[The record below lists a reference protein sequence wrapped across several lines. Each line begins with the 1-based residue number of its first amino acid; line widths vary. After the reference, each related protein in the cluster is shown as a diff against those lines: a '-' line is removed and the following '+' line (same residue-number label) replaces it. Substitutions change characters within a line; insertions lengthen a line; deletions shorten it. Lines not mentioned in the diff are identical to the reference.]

1 MSKILIVDDDISIVN
16 STADIMRT
24 YSFETI
30 CATDS
35 REGFRMA
42 CEGNPDVI
50 ILDWMMPQ
58 YNGLQFLQDYRSQ
71 GFRTPIIFLTGK
83 GDLPEYQVE
92 ALRDGADIFMS
103 KPYVTSIL
111 VETIRTLLRRSSYES
126 QEVRPSG
133 ESSNRHVYSDGELII
148 DGDAMQAFKYDE
160 SCDLTNREFQ
170 LLQYL
175 ESNPGRVCPRSEL
188 LKQVWKYDFLGD
200 ERTVDVTVKRTRQK
214 IEPDQKNFKYILTR
228 RGFGYFFPNDLK

>member
-1 MSKILIVDDDISIVN
+1 MAKILIVDDDISVVN
-16 STADIMRT
+16 STADILKT

-30 CATDS
+30 SATDS
-35 REGFRMA
+35 REGYHLA
-42 CEGNPDVI
+42 VDESPDVI

-58 YNGLQFLQDYRSQ
+58 YNGLQFLQDFRAQ

-92 ALRDGADIFMS
+92 ALRDGADQFMS
-103 KPYVTSIL
+103 KPYNTTDL

-126 QEVRPSG
+126 NENRSSD
-133 ESSNRHVYSDGELII
+133 SSNKHVYSDGELII
-148 DGDAMQAFKYDE
+148 DGDAMQAYNHDV

-175 ESNPGRVCPRSEL
+175 ETNAGRVCSRSEL

-214 IEPDQKNFKYILTR
+214 IEPDQKNFKYIMTR
-228 RGFGYFFPNDLK
+228 RGFGYFFPSDLK